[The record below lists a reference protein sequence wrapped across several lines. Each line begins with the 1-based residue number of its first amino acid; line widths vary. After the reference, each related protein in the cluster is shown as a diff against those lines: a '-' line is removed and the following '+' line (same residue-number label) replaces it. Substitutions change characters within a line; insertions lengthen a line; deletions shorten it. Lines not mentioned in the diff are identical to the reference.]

1 MSNRV
6 SQKRGK
12 MENSPQTQWYY
23 LSELLTL
30 SYNNKPFVSN
40 HNPLYTSLDNSCT
53 HPKYM
58 QPGAIQA
65 STNLS
70 AVQLESYVEKY
81 LPSLMNTSHKF
92 SPPDFLKHQ
101 IFHRVRVKTI
111 MSKTLVHP
119 PCYYHILEFK
129 KKILQY
135 YMSMHNLSFPF
146 QNYTHI
152 ALSWGPILM

>member
-1 MSNRV
+1 MSNRA

-92 SPPDFLKHQ
+92 PPPDFLKHQ

-111 MSKTLVHP
+111 MSNISAP
-119 PCYYHILEFK
+119 PMLLPYLRIQKKNITIL
-129 KKILQY
+129 Y
-135 YMSMHNLSFPF
+135 VN
-146 QNYTHI
+146 
-152 ALSWGPILM
+152 A

>member
-1 MSNRV
+1 
-6 SQKRGK
+6 

-92 SPPDFLKHQ
+92 PPPDFLKHQ

-111 MSKTLVHP
+111 MSNISAP
-119 PCYYHILEFK
+119 PMLLPYLRIQKKNITIL
-129 KKILQY
+129 Y
-135 YMSMHNLSFPF
+135 VN
-146 QNYTHI
+146 
-152 ALSWGPILM
+152 A